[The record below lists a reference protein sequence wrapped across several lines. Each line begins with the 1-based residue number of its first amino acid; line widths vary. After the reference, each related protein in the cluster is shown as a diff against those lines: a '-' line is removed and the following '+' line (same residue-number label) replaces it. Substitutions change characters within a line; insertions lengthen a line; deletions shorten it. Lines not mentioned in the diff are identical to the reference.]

1 MFLIK
6 EPLLTLLLPDLK
18 ICSNE
23 LSLSGMNHILVCDYT
38 TTVLHCYAQLY
49 ALEQVACET
58 FIIIGSYNFV

>member
-6 EPLLTLLLPDLK
+6 EPLLTLLLPELDK
-18 ICSNE
+18 CSKE
-23 LSLSGMNHILVCDYT
+23 LSMSGINHILVCDYT

-49 ALEQVACET
+49 ATQQYACET